1 MVLWKYSEEWTT
13 WSKRVFSKSYTFLCY
28 TIHNM
33 RQMHN
38 NFCIFKFCVYLIS
51 YIRLFMKLN
60 LFEVLLYVTFIT
72 MKVSRSTV
80 HHHSALA
87 SNEISNYCMCINF
100 HGVQNF
106 VGSSCEVI
114 RLWKYN
120 PLSYTNHKNLN
131 PWN

>member
-1 MVLWKYSEEWTT
+1 
-13 WSKRVFSKSYTFLCY
+13 
-28 TIHNM
+28 
-33 RQMHN
+33 
-38 NFCIFKFCVYLIS
+38 
-51 YIRLFMKLN
+51 MKLN
-60 LFEVLLYVTFIT
+60 LFEVLLYITFIT

-114 RLWKYN
+114 RL
-120 PLSYTNHKNLN
+120 
-131 PWN
+131 